1 MVSVQLFSGGTM
13 KKIALLA
20 VVMAVAVASL
30 SFAQAKPDFS
40 GKWAPK
46 VDAAAAAGGGQRGG
60 GGPMTIKQT
69 ATELT
74 TERTMG
80 ENTMTTVYKLD
91 GTETVN
97 KTQRGESKSIA
108 KFDGA
113 KLVIK
118 TVSEGPNGPNEQ
130 TATWT
135 LSADGKELTVVTASA
150 RGDRTVSYTKQ

>member
-1 MVSVQLFSGGTM
+1 MR
-13 KKIALLA
+13 KIALLVLAMA
-20 VVMAVAVASL
+20 VVVAGM

-46 VDAAAAAGGGQRGG
+46 VDANAPAPPAGGGQRGG

-69 ATELT
+69 AADLT
-74 TERTMG
+74 VERTMG
-80 ENTMTTVYKLD
+80 ENTMSTVYKLD

-97 KTQRGESKSIA
+97 KTQRGESKSVA

-135 LSADGKELTVVTASA
+135 LSADGKELTMVTASA
-150 RGDRTVSYTKQ
+150 RGDRTVVYTKQ

>member
-1 MVSVQLFSGGTM
+1 M

-20 VVMAVAVASL
+20 VVMALAVTGL
-30 SFAQAKPDFS
+30 SFAQAKADFS

-46 VDAAAAAGGGQRGG
+46 VDATAPTGGRGG
-60 GGPMTIKQT
+60 GMAAPITVKQT

-74 TERTMG
+74 QEQTMG

-91 GTETVN
+91 GTESVN
-97 KTQRGESKSIA
+97 KTPRGESKSTA

-118 TVSEGPNGPNEQ
+118 TVMETQNGTMET
-130 TATWT
+130 TATWS
-135 LSADGKELTVVTASA
+135 LSADGKELTIVRATQ
-150 RGDRTVSYTKQ
+150 RGERTMVYTKQ